1 MNRNNADYFILIALY
16 ETLIKSA
23 KKFNSKKA
31 IMPYKNLNK
40 EQLLAVNAPFGNTL
54 VIASAGTGKTSTIVA
69 RIYYLLERGVK
80 PENILL
86 LTFTNKA
93 ASEMVKRLT
102 KFFDKKEVE
111 KIQAGTFHA
120 VSYKWLK
127 ALYPNMTLKQPGE
140 LKTLFNAIH
149 ERYMSTVKFY
159 DNKPYSAGY
168 LYDFYESFNAS
179 CTPRLKDWLE
189 VSAAAQLEHENIYI
203 RIFEE
208 FERQKEECG
217 FLGFSDLL
225 IKASKA
231 CDEGKI
237 GGFFEV
243 LVDEYQD
250 TNNLQNRLVESV
262 KPKSL
267 FCVGDYDQ
275 SIYGFNGANIS
286 IIAGFSETKEN
297 ANVFTLTKN
306 YRSTSKILQIAD
318 KAIRHNDRIYPKT
331 LEVVRLEEAHSPRL
345 LIFDEVFDQYK
356 KISDLIKESRTT
368 LDEITV
374 LFRNNSSADGIE
386 ASLREHGIKCKRKGG
401 VGFFEAKEVKALLDL
416 LTMSVNSKDILAF
429 INVFEYASGVGGAT
443 AKELC
448 DALTLLGGGSI
459 TQGLFR
465 PNMEIKNPFE
475 RRKHEVGLFDDFFEL
490 GSISR
495 FRELGLEEGVLA
507 NPALK
512 HPKLNKEAAI
522 FFGEFYS
529 LMHRLAKIKN
539 PKNAVDVIKTSALY
553 TEIKNTL
560 ARRRATAKD
569 KTIDEKEFE
578 KAVERIDRKNFLLA
592 NLASHYDDK
601 AGFLNAMILGAGE
614 MTEGEG
620 VNLLSV
626 HASKGLEFKEVF
638 IIDLMDGRFPNRK
651 LIAKGSSIE
660 EERRLF
666 YVAVTRAKDK
676 LTLSYAKYDR
686 IKKAS
691 YEPSQF
697 LKEGG
702 MLG

>member
-1 MNRNNADYFILIALY
+1 
-16 ETLIKSA
+16 
-23 KKFNSKKA
+23 
-31 IMPYKNLNK
+31 MPYKNLNK
-40 EQLLAVNAPFGNTL
+40 EQLEAVKTRFGNTL

-69 RIYYLLERGVK
+69 RIYYLLDTGIK
-80 PENILL
+80 PEDILL

-93 ASEMVKRLT
+93 AAEMTNRL
-102 KFFDKKEVE
+102 KKYFDKSEVE

-127 ALYPNMTLKQPGE
+127 KLNPTAVLKQPAE

-149 ERYMSTVKFY
+149 ERYINTVKFY

-179 CTPRLKDWLE
+179 CTPRLADWLMA
-189 VSAAAQLEHENIYI
+189 SAPAQLEHENIYLK
-203 RIFEE
+203 IFAE
-208 FERQKEECG
+208 FEAQKEECG

-225 IKASKA
+225 IQASKA
-231 CDEGKI
+231 CEEGRI

-250 TNNLQNRLVESV
+250 TNNLQHRLVESV

-286 IIAGFSETKEN
+286 IIASFGEEKEN
-297 ANVFTLTKN
+297 AKVYTLTKN
-306 YRSTSKILQIAD
+306 YRSTAKILQVAD
-318 KAIRHNDRIYPKT
+318 QVIRHNERIYPKQ
-331 LEVVRLEEAHSPRL
+331 LEVVRLEEAHPPRL

-356 KISDLIKESRTT
+356 KIADLIGSSTT
-368 LDEITV
+368 KPDEITV

-401 VGFFEAKEVKALLDL
+401 VGFFEAKEVKALLDI
-416 LTMSVNSKDILAF
+416 LTLSVNAKDILAF

-448 DALTLLGGGSI
+448 DALLLLGNGSI
-459 TQGLFR
+459 LDGLFH
-465 PNMEIKNPFE
+465 PNPNVKNPFE
-475 RRKHEVGLFDDFFEL
+475 KRKHEVGLFDDFFEL
-490 GSISR
+490 GSVSR
-495 FRELGLEEGVLA
+495 FRELGLEEGVLS

-512 HPKLNKEAAI
+512 HPKLNPEAAV

-529 LMHRLAKIKN
+529 LMHRLSKIKN
-539 PKNAVDVIKTSALY
+539 PKNAVDIIKASELY
-553 TEIKNTL
+553 EGMKNSL
-560 ARRRATAKD
+560 ARRRATQKD
-569 KTIDEKEFE
+569 KSVSTSEFE
-578 KAVERIDRKNFLLA
+578 KAVERIDRKNYLLS

-614 MTEGEG
+614 MVEGEG

-638 IIDLMDGRFPNRK
+638 VIDLMDGRFPNRK
-651 LIAKGSSIE
+651 LISKGSSIE

-676 LTLSYAKYDR
+676 LVLSYAKYDR
-686 IKKAS
+686 IKKTS

-697 LKEGG
+697 LKESG
-702 MLG
+702 LLS

>member
-1 MNRNNADYFILIALY
+1 
-16 ETLIKSA
+16 
-23 KKFNSKKA
+23 
-31 IMPYKNLNK
+31 MPYKNLNK
-40 EQLLAVNAPFGNTL
+40 EQLEAVNAPFGNTL

-69 RIYYLLERGVK
+69 RIYHLLEKGVK
-80 PENILL
+80 PESILL

-93 ASEMVKRLT
+93 AAEMIGRL
-102 KFFDKKEVE
+102 KKYFDKDEVE

-127 ALYPNMTLKQPGE
+127 KLNPSLVLKQPGE

-149 ERYMSTVKFY
+149 ERYMNSVKFY

-179 CTPRLKDWLE
+179 CVPRLKDWLE
-189 VSAAAQLEHENIYI
+189 VSAPAQLEHENIYLK
-203 RIFEE
+203 IFAE
-208 FERQKEECG
+208 FERQKDECG

-231 CDEGKI
+231 CEEGKI
-237 GGFFEV
+237 EPFFEV

-250 TNNLQNRLVESV
+250 TNNLQHHLVESV
-262 KPKSL
+262 KPRSL

-286 IIAGFSETKEN
+286 IIAGFGESKEN
-297 ANVFTLTKN
+297 AKVYTLTKN

-318 KAIRHNDRIYPKT
+318 KVIRHNDRIYPKK
-331 LEVVRLEEAHSPRL
+331 LEVVRMEDLHSPRL

-356 KISDLIKESRTT
+356 KIADLIRESKTSFN
-368 LDEITV
+368 EITV

-386 ASLREHGIKCKRKGG
+386 ASLREHGIQCKRKGG
-401 VGFFEAKEVKALLDL
+401 VGFFEAKEVKALLDIMTL
-416 LTMSVNSKDILAF
+416 SVNPKDILAF

-448 DALTLLGGGSI
+448 DALLLLGDGSI
-459 TQGLFR
+459 TQGLFH
-465 PNMEIKNPFE
+465 PNPNVKNPFE
-475 RRKHEVGLFDDFFEL
+475 NRKHEVGLFDDFFEL

-512 HPKLNKEAAI
+512 HPKLNQDAAM

-529 LMHRLAKIKN
+529 LMGRLSKIKN
-539 PKNAVDVIKTSALY
+539 PKNAVDIIKASKLY
-553 TEIKNTL
+553 EEIKNSL
-560 ARRRATAKD
+560 ARRRATGKD
-569 KTIDEKEFE
+569 KTVDTGLFE
-578 KAVERIDRKNFLLA
+578 KALERIDRKNYLLS

-601 AGFLNAMILGAGE
+601 PGFLNAMILGAGE
-614 MTEGEG
+614 MVEGEG

-626 HASKGLEFKEVF
+626 HASKGLEFKEVYVV
-638 IIDLMDGRFPNRK
+638 DLMDGRFPNRK

-676 LTLSYAKYDR
+676 LVLSYAKYDK

-697 LKEGG
+697 LKESG

>member
-1 MNRNNADYFILIALY
+1 
-16 ETLIKSA
+16 
-23 KKFNSKKA
+23 
-31 IMPYKNLNK
+31 MPYKTLNQ
-40 EQLLAVNAPFGNTL
+40 EQLAAVNAPFGNTL

-69 RIYYLLERGVK
+69 RIYYLLENGIK
-80 PENILL
+80 PESILL

-93 ASEMVKRLT
+93 AAEMIGRLKR
-102 KFFDKKEVE
+102 FFDRDEIE
-111 KIQAGTFHA
+111 KIEAGTFHA

-127 ALYPNMTLKQPGE
+127 KLNPHLTLKQPGE
-140 LKTLFNAIH
+140 LKTLFGAIH
-149 ERYMSTVKFY
+149 ERYINTVKFY
-159 DNKPYSAGY
+159 ENKPYSAGY

-179 CTPRLKDWLE
+179 CTPRLHDWIMA
-189 VSAAAQLEHENIYI
+189 SAPAQIEHENIYLK
-203 RIFEE
+203 IFAE
-208 FERQKEECG
+208 FEAQKEECG
-217 FLGFSDLL
+217 FLSFSDLL
-225 IKASKA
+225 IKGSQA
-231 CDEGKI
+231 CREGKV
-237 GGFFEV
+237 GSFFEV

-250 TNNLQNRLVESV
+250 TNNLQHRFVESIA
-262 KPKSL
+262 PKSL

-286 IIAGFSETKEN
+286 IIAGFGEQKEN
-297 ANVFTLTKN
+297 ANIYTLTKN
-306 YRSTSKILQIAD
+306 YRSTANILSLAD
-318 KAIRHNDRIYPKT
+318 RVIRHNDRIYPKN
-331 LEVVRLEEAHSPRL
+331 LEVVRLDKAHPPRL

-356 KISDLIKESRTT
+356 KIANMIRTSST
-368 LDEITV
+368 KPDDIAV

-401 VGFFEAKEVKALLDL
+401 VGFFEAKEIKAILDI
-416 LTMSVNSKDILAF
+416 LTLSVNPKDILAF

-448 DALTLLGGGSI
+448 DALLLLGKGSI
-459 TQGLFR
+459 IQGLFH
-465 PNMEIKNPFE
+465 PDQDVKNPFE
-475 RRKHEVGLFDDFFEL
+475 RRKHELGLFDDLFEL

-512 HPKLNKEAAI
+512 HPKLNSEAAV
-522 FFGEFYS
+522 FFGEFYA
-529 LMHRLAKIKN
+529 LMHRLSKIKN
-539 PKNAVDVIKTSALY
+539 PKNAVDVIKASELY
-553 TEIKNTL
+553 EIIKNSL
-560 ARRRATAKD
+560 ARRRATGKD
-569 KTIDEKEFE
+569 KTVDVKEFE
-578 KAVERIDRKNFLLA
+578 AARERIDRKNYLLS

-614 MTEGEG
+614 MSEGEG

-626 HASKGLEFKEVF
+626 HASKGLEFKEVYV
-638 IIDLMDGRFPNRK
+638 IDLMDGRFPNRK

-686 IKKAS
+686 IKKMS

-702 MLG
+702 MLE

>member
-1 MNRNNADYFILIALY
+1 
-16 ETLIKSA
+16 
-23 KKFNSKKA
+23 
-31 IMPYKNLNK
+31 MPYKNLNK
-40 EQLLAVNAPFGNTL
+40 EQLEAVNAPFGNTL

-69 RIYYLLERGVK
+69 RIYYLLENGIK

-93 ASEMVKRLT
+93 AAEMTNRLK
-102 KFFDKKEVE
+102 KFFDKNEVD

-127 ALYPNMTLKQPGE
+127 ILSPNMVLKQPGE

-149 ERYMSTVKFY
+149 ERYINTVKFY

-179 CTPRLKDWLE
+179 CTPLLKDWLQ
-189 VSAAAQLEHENIYI
+189 VSAPAQLEHENIYLK
-203 RIFEE
+203 IFAE
-208 FERQKEECG
+208 FELQKEECG

-231 CDEGKI
+231 CKEGKI

-250 TNNLQNRLVESV
+250 TNNLQHHLVESV
-262 KPKSL
+262 NPKSM

-286 IIAGFSETKEN
+286 IIAGFGESKEN
-297 ANVFTLTKN
+297 AKVYTLTKN
-306 YRSTSKILQIAD
+306 YRSTAKILQIAD
-318 KAIRHNDRIYPKT
+318 TVIRHNDRIYPKQ
-331 LEVVRLEEAHSPRL
+331 LEVVRSEDPHTPRL

-356 KISDLIKESRTT
+356 KIADLIRESNSKF
-368 LDEITV
+368 DDITV

-386 ASLREHGIKCKRKGG
+386 ASLREHGIKCRRKGG
-401 VGFFEAKEVKALLDL
+401 VGFFEAKEVKAILDI
-416 LTMSVNSKDILAF
+416 LTLAVNPKDILAF
-429 INVFEYASGVGGAT
+429 INLFEYASGVGGAT

-448 DALTLLGGGSI
+448 DALLLLGDGSI
-459 TQGLFR
+459 SQGLFH
-465 PNMEIKNPFE
+465 PNPEVKNPFVM
-475 RRKHEVGLFDDFFEL
+475 RKHEVGLFDDFFEL
-490 GSISR
+490 GSVSR
-495 FRELGLEEGVLA
+495 FRELGLEEGVLS

-512 HPKLNKEAAI
+512 HPKLNSEAAV

-529 LMHRLAKIKN
+529 VMHRLMKIKN
-539 PKNAVDVIKTSALY
+539 PKNAVDIIKASSLY
-553 TEIKNTL
+553 DEIKSSL
-560 ARRRATAKD
+560 ARRRAMGKD
-569 KTIDEKEFE
+569 KTVNTVEFE
-578 KAVERIDRKNFLLA
+578 KKIEQIDRKNYLLS

-614 MTEGEG
+614 MSEGEG

-626 HASKGLEFKEVF
+626 HASKGLEFREVF
-638 IIDLMDGRFPNRK
+638 VIDLMDGRFPNRK

-666 YVAVTRAKDK
+666 YVAVTRAKDR
-676 LTLSYAKYDR
+676 LVLSYAKYDK
-686 IKKAS
+686 IKKTS

-697 LKEGG
+697 LKESG

>member
-1 MNRNNADYFILIALY
+1 
-16 ETLIKSA
+16 
-23 KKFNSKKA
+23 
-31 IMPYKNLNK
+31 MPYKNLNK
-40 EQLLAVNAPFGNTL
+40 EQLAAVNAPFGNTL

-69 RIYYLLERGVK
+69 RIYHLLEKGVK
-80 PENILL
+80 PESILL

-93 ASEMVKRLT
+93 AAEMISRLK
-102 KFFDKKEVE
+102 KFFDKEEVD

-127 ALYPNMTLKQPGE
+127 RLNPNMTLKQPNE

-149 ERYMSTVKFY
+149 ERYMNTVKMY

-179 CTPRLKDWLE
+179 CTPKLADWIMA
-189 VSAAAQLEHENIYI
+189 SAPAQMEHESIYLK
-203 RIFEE
+203 IFAE
-208 FERQKEECG
+208 FELQKEECG

-225 IKASKA
+225 IKGSKA
-231 CDEGKI
+231 CEEGKI
-237 GGFFEV
+237 DGFFEV

-250 TNNLQNRLVESV
+250 TNNLQNHMIESV

-286 IIAGFSETKEN
+286 IIAGFGETKEN
-297 ANVFTLTKN
+297 ANVYTLTKN
-306 YRSTSKILQIAD
+306 YRSTENILSLAD
-318 KAIRHNDRIYPKT
+318 KVIRHNDRIYPKN
-331 LEVVRLEEAHSPRL
+331 LEVVRLGEAHPPRL

-356 KISDLIKESRTT
+356 KIADMVRESKTK
-368 LDEITV
+368 LDDITV
-374 LFRNNSSADGIE
+374 IFRNNSSADGIE
-386 ASLREHGIKCKRKGG
+386 ASLREYGIKCKRKGG
-401 VGFFEAKEVKALLDL
+401 VGFFEAKEVKAILDI
-416 LTMSVNSKDILAF
+416 LTLSVNAKDILAF

-448 DALTLLGGGSI
+448 DALALLGDGSI
-459 TQGLFR
+459 MQGLFH
-465 PNMEIKNPFE
+465 PNPNVKNPFE

-512 HPKLNKEAAI
+512 HPKLNSDAAI

-529 LMHRLAKIKN
+529 LMHRLSRIKN
-539 PKNAVDVIKTSALY
+539 PKNAVDIITASPLY
-553 TEIKNTL
+553 EEVKNSL
-560 ARRRATAKD
+560 ARRRAMSKD
-569 KTIDEKEFE
+569 KTVDVKEFE
-578 KAVERIDRKNFLLA
+578 GARERIDRKNYLLS

-638 IIDLMDGRFPNRK
+638 VIDLMDGRFPNRK

-666 YVAVTRAKDK
+666 YVAVTRAKDR

-686 IKKAS
+686 IKKTS

>member
-1 MNRNNADYFILIALY
+1 
-16 ETLIKSA
+16 
-23 KKFNSKKA
+23 
-31 IMPYKNLNK
+31 MPYKNLNK
-40 EQLLAVNAPFGNTL
+40 EQLAAVNAPFGNTL

-69 RIYYLLERGVK
+69 RIYYLLEKGIK

-93 ASEMVKRLT
+93 AAEMIGRLK
-102 KFFDKKEVE
+102 KFFDKKEID

-127 ALYPNMTLKQPGE
+127 KLNPNLVLKQPSE
-140 LKTLFNAIH
+140 LKTLFNAIY
-149 ERYMSTVKFY
+149 ERYITVVRGY
-159 DNKPYSAGY
+159 ENKPYSAGY

-179 CTPRLKDWLE
+179 CMPRLKDWLMAT
-189 VSAAAQLEHENIYI
+189 SPAQIEHENIYLK
-203 RIFEE
+203 IFEE
-208 FERQKEECG
+208 FEAQKEECG
-217 FLGFSDLL
+217 FLGFNDLL

-231 CDEGKI
+231 CEEGKI
-237 GGFFEV
+237 EPFFEV

-250 TNNLQNRLVESV
+250 TNNLQHHLVESV
-262 KPKSL
+262 RAKSL

-286 IIAGFSETKEN
+286 IIAGFGETKEN
-297 ANVFTLTKN
+297 ANVYTLTKN
-306 YRSTSKILQIAD
+306 YRSTEKILQVAD
-318 KAIRHNDRIYPKT
+318 KVIRHNDRIYPKS
-331 LEVVRLEEAHSPRL
+331 LEVARMGEAHPPRL

-356 KISDLIKESRTT
+356 KIADMVRESKTK
-368 LDEITV
+368 LDDIAV

-401 VGFFEAKEVKALLDL
+401 VGFFEAKEIKAILDI
-416 LTMSVNSKDILAF
+416 LTLSINPKDILAF
-429 INVFEYASGVGGAT
+429 INVFEYANGIGAAT

-448 DALTLLGGGSI
+448 DALLLLGDGSI
-459 TQGLFR
+459 IEGLFH
-465 PNMEIKNPFE
+465 PNPNIKNPFE

-495 FRELGLEEGVLA
+495 FRDLGLEEGALA

-512 HPKLNKEAAI
+512 HPKLNSDAAI

-529 LMHRLAKIKN
+529 LMHRLIKIKN
-539 PKNAVDVIKTSALY
+539 PKNAVDIIKASPLY
-553 TEIKNTL
+553 EEIKNTL
-560 ARRRATAKD
+560 ARKRAMGKD
-569 KTIDEKEFE
+569 KTVDVKEFE
-578 KAVERIDRKNFLLA
+578 QAKERIDRKNYLLS

-638 IIDLMDGRFPNRK
+638 VIDLMDGRFPNRK

-666 YVAVTRAKDK
+666 YVAVTRAKDR
-676 LTLSYAKYDR
+676 LILSYAKYDR
-686 IKKAS
+686 IKKTS